1 MNSKGRIDRNASLQ
15 DTTDSQYPPVNLSAG
30 QHLHGF
36 EVKAVTPID
45 ELRAVAIELLHPQ
58 SGARLLHLYTD
69 DTRNWFSISPITP
82 TLDDTGLQH
91 ILEHSV
97 MAGSRNYPVK
107 DVFFEIMK
115 MSLATFD
122 STNAMNYID
131 HAFYYTSNNVKKDLF
146 NVAEVHFDSVFHP
159 LLTEETFKREG
170 HHLEPVDPNQPTGD
184 LKING
189 IVYNEV
195 KNSLSAPEACL
206 GFAVTGGLLPDTCYA
221 RNGAGNSLVMP
232 DLTYEQLKTYY
243 QTYYH
248 PRNCYFFFYG
258 NIPTSDYLV
267 FLADKL
273 SAIPKTETNGFLHP
287 LRPEISRQPK
297 WKSPQTLTDTYPI
310 GADEP
315 LTEKT
320 YLMLS
325 WIIGETTDPEDVIL
339 CQYLK
344 PDSVWQ

>member
-1 MNSKGRIDRNASLQ
+1 MDSKGRIDRNASPQ
-15 DTTDSQYPPVNLSAG
+15 DTTDSHYPPVNLSTG

-45 ELRAVAIELLHPQ
+45 ELRAVAIEILHPQ

-107 DVFFEIMK
+107 EVFFEMIK
-115 MSLATFD
+115 MGLASAT
-122 STNAMNYID
+122 AMNYID
-131 HAFYYTSNNVKKDLF
+131 HAFYYASSTIKKDLF
-146 NVAEVHFDSVFHP
+146 NFAEVYFDSVFHP

-195 KNSLSAPEACL
+195 KNSLSAPEACC
-206 GFAVTGGLLPDTCYA
+206 TCYCDRWA
-221 RNGAGNSLVMP
+221 STG
-232 DLTYEQLKTYY
+232 
-243 QTYYH
+243 H
-248 PRNCYFFFYG
+248 
-258 NIPTSDYLV
+258 
-267 FLADKL
+267 
-273 SAIPKTETNGFLHP
+273 
-287 LRPEISRQPK
+287 
-297 WKSPQTLTDTYPI
+297 
-310 GADEP
+310 
-315 LTEKT
+315 
-320 YLMLS
+320 MLC
-325 WIIGETTDPEDVIL
+325 P
-339 CQYLK
+339 
-344 PDSVWQ
+344 